1 VVHEN
6 QSDNQSN
13 QSDTWLPIG
22 AVQVGLLTPLT
33 FARHR
38 LSPVCTFFT
47 MGSDD
52 SEFAN
57 FTLLTLKAF
66 LEVLSQNVSGNKQ

>member
-1 VVHEN
+1 MVHEN

-22 AVQVGLLTPLT
+22 AVQVGWLTPLT
-33 FARHR
+33 FAQHR
-38 LSPVCTFFT
+38 LSPVHTFST
-47 MGSDD
+47 MESNDT
-52 SEFAN
+52 EFAN

-66 LEVLSQNVSGNKQ
+66 LEVHSQNVSGNKQ

>member
-1 VVHEN
+1 MVHEN

-13 QSDTWLPIG
+13 QSDTWLPTG
-22 AVQVGLLTPLT
+22 AVHAGLLTPLT
-33 FARHR
+33 FARHH
-38 LSPVCTFFT
+38 LSPVRTFFT
-47 MGSDD
+47 MESDD

-66 LEVLSQNVSGNKQ
+66 LEAHSQKVSGNKQ